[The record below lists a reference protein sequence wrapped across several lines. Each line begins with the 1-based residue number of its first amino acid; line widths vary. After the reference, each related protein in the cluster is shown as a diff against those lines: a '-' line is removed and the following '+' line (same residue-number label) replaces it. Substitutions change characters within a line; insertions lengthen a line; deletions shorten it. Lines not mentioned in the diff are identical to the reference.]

1 MENKRINLKLAK
13 EFFETARAD
22 LNSAEVL
29 LKANNFNN
37 SIYHSQQAVE
47 KVLIL
52 KNKFVESHFVADI
65 AKDLL
70 NEKVYECAKSL
81 EKNWIITRYP
91 FRRKSEIWSPV
102 KAFTKTDAIE
112 ALKKQGLSLIQFQ
125 KSLRK
130 KVWKYEEF
138 N

>member
-22 LNSAEVL
+22 LKSAEIL

-37 SIYHSQQAVE
+37 SIYHSQQTAE
-47 KVLIL
+47 KAIKALLVLR
-52 KNKFVESHFVADI
+52 NKFVESHFVADI
-65 AKDLL
+65 AKDFL
-70 NEKVYECAKSL
+70 NEKVYEYAKSL

-102 KAFTKTDAIE
+102 KAFTRTDAKD
-112 ALKKQGLSLIQFQ
+112 ALKKAKFVFNSISKIL
-125 KSLRK
+125 K
-130 KVWKYEEF
+130 KMGVEI
-138 N
+138 

>member
-1 MENKRINLKLAK
+1 VENKRINLKLAK

-22 LNSAEVL
+22 LKSAEVL

-37 SIYHSQQAVE
+37 SAYHSQQVAE
-47 KVLIL
+47 KAIKALLVL
-52 KNKFVESHFVADI
+52 KNEFVESHFVADI

-91 FRRKSEIWSPV
+91 LRRKAEIWSPV
-102 KAFTKTDAIE
+102 KAFTKTDATE
-112 ALKKQGLSLIQFQ
+112 ALKKAKLVFNSISKIL
-125 KSLRK
+125 K
-130 KVWKYEEF
+130 EEGVEI
-138 N
+138 